1 MDCPKYGKVNPENC
15 VFCGCCQNA
24 LSKEENTAAA
34 AVTALLNPV
43 PAAVALSAAPERAK
57 KRRGGKKAV
66 IGAAVAAGFLLV
78 GAMAAALSFYHRA
91 LPASQFKRTLEDGNT
106 AGAVAV
112 FQSYANDPDFV
123 DQAGRTAG
131 EYFDKLMQAY
141 QNREISGESALAGLE
156 SVNLIVDTEQYA
168 EQIER
173 IEASRASFEDGKAA
187 MERKDYQKAIVRF
200 SEVLKEDTASYR
212 DAKTYTER
220 CALGWSNQ
228 VYAKI
233 SQKAN
238 QEDFIGAYTAA
249 AEIDPL
255 YASEDV
261 KALTAEVREKAAEEV
276 FVAAKEL
283 FDKQQYS
290 AAYAYIQKFD
300 LSMLTEEITQI
311 ADSAA
316 SAFADDKIA
325 EADALAAEGDLEGAG
340 QLLETA
346 NSEVP
351 SNKLTKKLREYG
363 RQQEAA
369 KLSQTKDALSVYYD
383 AENESYRFAP
393 KGLSTRY
400 INLGKSRNIEPR
412 ITADSTGAAFVLLF
426 GLQEDDSI
434 YMEEVTVNC
443 DGTQYQLHV
452 DFYDRNSQLVFGGGV
467 LEWYA
472 AIHSP
477 QSSSLYKRA
486 VNLKPMVEDM
496 LRAKEVRVRFSGDR
510 EREVLIPAPQI
521 QELQTMWEVF
531 QALETDPALV
541 KEFAE

>member
-15 VFCGCCQNA
+15 VFCGCCRNA
-24 LSKEENTAAA
+24 LSREEN
-34 AVTALLNPV
+34 AVTAV
-43 PAAVALSAAPERAK
+43 PAPLEPQPAAAGIKAAPERAK
-57 KRRGGKKAV
+57 KQRVGKKWV
-66 IGAAVAAGFLLV
+66 IGAVVGFLLV
-78 GAMAAALSFYHRA
+78 GATAAALSLYYRA

-112 FQSYANDPDFV
+112 FQSYSNDPDFM
-123 DQAGRTAG
+123 DRAGRTAS
-131 EYFDKLMQAY
+131 EYVDKLIQSY
-141 QNREISGESALAGLE
+141 QSREISGESALAGLE
-156 SVNLIVDTEQYA
+156 SVGLIIDTKQYA

-187 MERKDYQKAIVRF
+187 MELKDYKKAIVRF

-212 DAKTYTER
+212 DAKLYTER

-238 QEDFIGAYTAA
+238 QEDYFGAYTAA
-249 AEIDPL
+249 LEIDPL

-276 FVAAKEL
+276 FATAKEL
-283 FDKQQYS
+283 FDKQQY
-290 AAYAYIQKFD
+290 AAVYEYIQKFD
-300 LSMLTEEITQI
+300 PSMLTEEISQL
-311 ADSAA
+311 ADGAA
-316 SAFADDKIA
+316 SAFAEAKIA
-325 EADALAAEGDLEGAG
+325 EADDIAEEGDLERAA

-346 NSEVP
+346 NGEVP
-351 SNKLTKKLREYG
+351 SDKLTEKLKEYG
-363 RQQEAA
+363 RQQEAG
-369 KLSQTKDALSVYYD
+369 KLSQTQNALSVYYD
-383 AENESYRFAP
+383 AEDETYRIAP

-400 INLGKSRNIEPR
+400 INLGKNRNMEPR
-412 ITADSTGAAFVLLF
+412 ITADSTGAVFVLLF
-426 GLQEDDSI
+426 GLQEEESL
-434 YMEEVTVNC
+434 YMDEITVDC
-443 DGTQYQLHV
+443 DGREYPLHV

-472 AIHSP
+472 AIHTL

-486 VNLKPMVEDM
+486 VNLKPMLEDM
-496 LRAKEVRVRFSGDR
+496 LRATEVRIRFSGDR
-510 EREVLIPAPQI
+510 DREILVPAPQI

-531 QALETDPALV
+531 QTLETDPSLV
-541 KEFAE
+541 EEFAE